1 MKPRRVIG
9 WILITAVPILGA
21 CATKAGY
28 GELANEQDRCA
39 GVWRSAG
46 DADRASEMNRRA
58 TESRRASGNVGFW
71 DDFVGETFIA
81 LLTGSRPAES
91 KKQPIHPS
99 DSRGCQ

>member
-1 MKPRRVIG
+1 MNSRRVIG
-9 WILITAVPILGA
+9 WILIAAVPILGA

-58 TESRRASGNVGFW
+58 TELRLASANVGFW
-71 DDFVGETFIA
+71 DDFVGETFIV
-81 LLTGSRPAES
+81 LLTGSRSTEP
-91 KKQPIHPS
+91 KKQPIHPR

>member
-9 WILITAVPILGA
+9 WILLAAVSILGA

-46 DADRASEMNRRA
+46 DSDRASEMNRRA
-58 TESRRASGNVGFW
+58 TESRRASGNLGFW
-71 DDFVGETFIA
+71 DDFLGETFIA
-81 LLTGSRPAES
+81 LLAGSRTTEP

-99 DSRGCQ
+99 DSCGCQ

>member
-1 MKPRRVIG
+1 MNSQRVIG
-9 WILITAVPILGA
+9 WILIIAVPILGA

-46 DADRASEMNRRA
+46 DADRASE
-58 TESRRASGNVGFW
+58 SRRASGNVGFW
-71 DDFVGETFIA
+71 DDFLGETFIA
-81 LLTGSRPAES
+81 LLTGSRSTEP
-91 KKQPIHPS
+91 KKQPIHPG